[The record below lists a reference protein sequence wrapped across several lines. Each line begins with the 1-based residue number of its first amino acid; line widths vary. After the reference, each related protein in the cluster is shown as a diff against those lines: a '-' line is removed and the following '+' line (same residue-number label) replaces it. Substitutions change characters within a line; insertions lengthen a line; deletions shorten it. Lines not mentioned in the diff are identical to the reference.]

1 MCCHRHQSALLQL
14 LVTLDWTPLV
24 HTLMNRHHA
33 GYAQHPQGPIC
44 TTELCDS
51 LSLAIQQPAMLGNVL
66 IVSSGG
72 QKKTPKQDK
81 SDQNKSM
88 WFAKDNSD
96 CSSFITMNGLTIQ
109 TSFLLFYE
117 YRDDQCFIAN
127 RTRLMDP
134 IHQLHSR
141 VCESWKKRKK
151 AVVFLQ
157 EIYRWETSVW
167 TMGPADDSILSSSF
181 ITGHSV
187 SRHYKEAWNL
197 PRYSGGFGGLPS
209 LQDSRIWQDYIHS
222 SHPQCSSRVE
232 RRHAGICLQSVVLLA
247 GIRGK
252 LNHSLPSHHALVTGT
267 VHGGTSYNA
276 TEEFGCKNWKAH
288 TDWLTTNCTECWK
301 SY

>member
-151 AVVFLQ
+151 ESCCIF
-157 EIYRWETSVW
+157 
-167 TMGPADDSILSSSF
+167 
-181 ITGHSV
+181 TGKIQM
-187 SRHYKEAWNL
+187 RN
-197 PRYSGGFGGLPS
+197 
-209 LQDSRIWQDYIHS
+209 
-222 SHPQCSSRVE
+222 
-232 RRHAGICLQSVVLLA
+232 ICL
-247 GIRGK
+247 
-252 LNHSLPSHHALVTGT
+252 NN
-267 VHGGTSYNA
+267 GTS
-276 TEEFGCKNWKAH
+276 W
-288 TDWLTTNCTECWK
+288 WLNPFQLFHHR
-301 SY
+301 SLSQ